1 MFSLKLIIFRDTRLN
16 LTMHSLYCSLLFN
29 IFTVNL
35 KYINYNKIT
44 LVHPNITADLCLLLV
59 FFVHSSSMAKQENI
73 SELENVINPDPS
85 TCEDS
90 MEGRMDLVQVIVANQ
105 GFIAK
110 LSSAI
115 LAQMAPQML
124 KQLSAVFQGQ
134 VDVRN
139 PGVSQ
144 DQMGTQNQHHRI
156 I

>member
-1 MFSLKLIIFRDTRLN
+1 
-16 LTMHSLYCSLLFN
+16 
-29 IFTVNL
+29 
-35 KYINYNKIT
+35 
-44 LVHPNITADLCLLLV
+44 
-59 FFVHSSSMAKQENI
+59 MAKQENI